1 METYVLVATLK
12 GHTGFV
18 CVEDLNYKIDML
30 FFNYSNVHEQK
41 WLKMRYSQ

>member
-18 CVEDLNYKIDML
+18 CVCVEDLNYKIDIKS
-30 FFNYSNVHEQK
+30 FFISITTTQ
-41 WLKMRYSQ
+41 